1 LSRGDEGAE
10 SRSGGIDGGRR
21 RFYWFHVTQ
30 RLLRSGQRVVGLD
43 NLNAYYD
50 PRLKAAR
57 LDILG
62 SDPRFHFENA
72 GFGRSPRHQG
82 NLARQQFPVI
92 VRRGGGTR

>member
-1 LSRGDEGAE
+1 
-10 SRSGGIDGGRR
+10 
-21 RFYWFHVTQ
+21 VQ

-43 NLNAYYD
+43 SLNAYYD

-62 SDPRFHFENA
+62 SDPRFRFEMLDLA
-72 GFGRSPRHQG
+72 DRRAIEESF
-82 NLARQQFPVI
+82 ARQQFPVV